1 MPGLSLWLCPPPT
14 SPIYAGLESLI
25 GELSDDLFGGAAP
38 KFSPHVTIT
47 SNIPV
52 RADANSVVEYA
63 ASLINTG
70 LQTEVAHVAYG
81 PAFFKKIYLRIAKR
95 PELVRL
101 AGEVRRAYVYL
112 AAENLP
118 AQEADEKA
126 RAWEANDFDPHL
138 SLVYSDEWPISDD
151 KKAYIEGRLDKL
163 FSETDKAWVG
173 GRISLVTTIGP
184 ADKWHVLAYKDL

>member
-14 SPIYAGLESLI
+14 SPIYAALESLI
-25 GELSDDLFGGAAP
+25 AELSDDCFGGAAP

-47 SNIPV
+47 SNIPLDT
-52 RADANSVVEYA
+52 DANAVVEYA
-63 ASLINTG
+63 AKINER
-70 LQTEVAHVAYG
+70 LKIQVAHVAYG

-95 PELVRL
+95 PDLVRL
-101 AGEVRRAYVYL
+101 ASEVRREYVYL

-151 KKAYIEGRLDKL
+151 KKTYIEGRLDKL
-163 FSETDKAWVG
+163 FSETDETWVG
-173 GRISLVTTIGP
+173 GRISLVKTVGP
-184 ADKWHVLAYKDL
+184 ADNWPVLAYKDL